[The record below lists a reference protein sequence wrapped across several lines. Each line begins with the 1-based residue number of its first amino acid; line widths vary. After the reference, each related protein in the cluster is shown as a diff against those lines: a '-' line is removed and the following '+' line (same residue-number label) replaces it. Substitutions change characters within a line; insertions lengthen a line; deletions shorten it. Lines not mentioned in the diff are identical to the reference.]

1 MSSNAGKG
9 GQNKPIFL
17 PDGVIDSLNLLG
29 IDNLTLLGT
38 EKIFEIRRRDLIQ
51 SFNQKGDQ
59 ILRERKG
66 ASVKEFAAMIERKL
80 EKSPCDIPDDLL
92 QAIQRII
99 NSCLVNADV
108 IQLIQIHDFLFE
120 RDIEVISMNKRIIK
134 SLE

>member
-9 GQNKPIFL
+9 GQNKSVSL
-17 PDGVIDSLNLLG
+17 SDGVIDSLTLLG
-29 IDNLTLLGT
+29 VDKLTLLGA

-59 ILRERKG
+59 ILKERKG

-99 NSCLVNADV
+99 NSCLMNADV
-108 IQLIQIHDFLFE
+108 IKLIQIHDFLFE
-120 RDIEVISMNKRIIK
+120 RDIEAISVNRKIIK